1 MPSKRARRRL
11 GFPSSITT
19 RGLDTFM
26 AFKLTTVYRDHHQN
40 FGGIDLLGLEEEIK
54 GRCSI
59 HASWD
64 LSSSRGKERHGW
76 ASIDI
81 QAFRRNSC
89 SNETIKST
97 GRPQNGRNHAHASN
111 LPGDLLARQHYGFLF
126 CPWLR

>member
-1 MPSKRARRRL
+1 MPSSRARRRL
-11 GFPSSITT
+11 GFPSITT
-19 RGLDTFM
+19 RDLDTFM
-26 AFKLTTVYRDHHQN
+26 AFSLATVYRGHHQS

-59 HASWD
+59 HAIWD

-89 SNETIKST
+89 SNGTIKST
-97 GRPQNGRNHAHASN
+97 GRLQNGRNHAHASN
-111 LPGDLLARQHYGFLF
+111 LPGDRLARQHYGFLF

>member
-64 LSSSRGKERHGW
+64 LSSSRVATCTSK
-76 ASIDI
+76 
-81 QAFRRNSC
+81 Q
-89 SNETIKST
+89 ST